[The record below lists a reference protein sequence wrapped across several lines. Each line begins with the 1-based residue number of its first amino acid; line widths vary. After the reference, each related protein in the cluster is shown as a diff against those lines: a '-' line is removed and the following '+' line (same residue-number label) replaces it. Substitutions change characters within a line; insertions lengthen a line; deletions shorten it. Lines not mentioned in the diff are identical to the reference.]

1 MKRLFIGLVVV
12 MAIAESVGSSAAVG
26 SGGANNGT
34 SLSLLLTTGPCS
46 GGHIQL
52 QLQVTTSG
60 ASAPATISA
69 SVDNGAQFAIAVIGT
84 EDWVANGRY
93 KTASVVL
100 PVDSGFGS
108 HTIALTVAQQGS
120 DGKVASTAAVPVSC

>member
-52 QLQVTTSG
+52 QVTTSG

-69 SVDNGAQFAIAVIGT
+69 SVDNGPQFAIAVIGT

-100 PVDSGFGS
+100 PVDTLSGS
-108 HTIALTVAQQGS
+108 HTITLTVAQ
-120 DGKVASTAAVPVSC
+120 KVSGGVVTSTSAVPVSC